1 MQAISD
7 YLQQGI
13 NDGWLP
19 EMFQYSFVLYA
30 LIAALLIGPLLGA
43 LGTLVVVK
51 RLAFFSEAV
60 GHGALTGVAIGIL
73 LGEPASHPIAAL
85 FSFCLCFALLLHWV
99 KSRTQVPYDALVG
112 GFLAFA
118 IALGAAL
125 LLYVAKKVNVH
136 ILENVLFGSILTVT
150 PSDLILLGIISVIS
164 WLLAW
169 RYGNQALM
177 SALQPE
183 LARIQ
188 GAGGTRAN
196 VTLLDYGFVLL
207 IALITVAAV
216 KIIGAVLV
224 GALLLIP
231 ATTARLI
238 SRNLRDFF
246 IRTLLIS
253 TTCCVAGVLL
263 PMGLEIPIPSG
274 AAIVLLASSLFLT
287 IVLLKQL
294 NFLKPANSL

>member
-1 MQAISD
+1 MTVSQLLAD
-7 YLQQGI
+7 GVAA
-13 NDGWLP
+13 GWLP
-19 EMFQYSFVLYA
+19 EVFQYPFVTYA
-30 LIAALLIGPLLGA
+30 LIAAVMVGPLLGA

-60 GHGALTGVAIGIL
+60 GHGALTGVAVGIL
-73 LGEPASHPIAAL
+73 LGEPATQPIAAL
-85 FSFCLCFALLLHWV
+85 FGFCMSFALVLHWV

-112 GFLAFA
+112 VFLAFA

-150 PSDLILLGIISVIS
+150 PADLMLLGGISVIS
-164 WLLAW
+164 WVLIW

-177 SALQPE
+177 SALQPD
-183 LARIQ
+183 LARVQ
-188 GAGGTRAN
+188 GAAGRKTN

-238 SRNLRDFF
+238 SSNLRSFF
-246 IRTLLIS
+246 IRTLMIS
-253 TTCCVAGVLL
+253 TGCCVAGVVL
-263 PMGLEIPIPSG
+263 PMALEIPIPSG
-274 AAIVLLASSLFLT
+274 AAIVLLASSLFLLV
-287 IVLLKQL
+287 VLLRQL
-294 NFLKPANSL
+294 GWSQKPA

>member
-1 MQAISD
+1 MTVSQLLAD
-7 YLQQGI
+7 GVAA
-13 NDGWLP
+13 GWLP
-19 EMFQYSFVLYA
+19 EVFQYPFVTYA
-30 LIAALLIGPLLGA
+30 LIAAVMVGPLLGA

-60 GHGALTGVAIGIL
+60 GHGTLTGVAVGIL
-73 LGEPASHPIAAL
+73 LGEPATQPIAAL
-85 FSFCLCFALLLHWV
+85 FGFCMSFALVLHWV

-112 GFLAFA
+112 VFLAFA

-150 PSDLILLGIISVIS
+150 PADLMLLGGISVIS
-164 WLLAW
+164 WVLIW

-177 SALQPE
+177 SALQPD
-183 LARIQ
+183 LARVQ
-188 GAGGTRAN
+188 GAAGRKTN

-238 SRNLRDFF
+238 SSNLRSFF
-246 IRTLLIS
+246 IRTLMIS
-253 TTCCVAGVLL
+253 TGCCVAGVVL
-263 PMGLEIPIPSG
+263 PMALEIPIPSG
-274 AAIVLLASSLFLT
+274 AAIVLLASSVFLL
-287 IVLLKQL
+287 VVMLRQL
-294 NFLKPANSL
+294 GWSQKPA

>member
-1 MQAISD
+1 MS
-7 YLQQGI
+7 LQQFLA
-13 NDGWLP
+13 DAVAAGWLP
-19 EMFQYSFVLYA
+19 EVFQYPFVTYA
-30 LIAALLIGPLLGA
+30 LIAAVMVGPLLGA

-60 GHGALTGVAIGIL
+60 GHGALTGVAVGIL
-73 LGEPASHPIAAL
+73 LGEPATQPVAAL
-85 FSFCLCFALLLHWV
+85 FGFCMSFALILHWV

-112 GFLAFA
+112 VFLAFA

-150 PSDLILLGIISVIS
+150 PADLMLLGGISVIS
-164 WLLAW
+164 WVLIW

-177 SALQPE
+177 SALQPD
-183 LARIQ
+183 LARVQ
-188 GAGGTRAN
+188 GAGGRKAN

-238 SRNLRDFF
+238 SSNLRSFF
-246 IRTLLIS
+246 IRTLMIS
-253 TTCCVAGVLL
+253 TGCCVAGVVL
-263 PMGLEIPIPSG
+263 PMALEIPIPSG
-274 AAIVLLASSLFLT
+274 AAIVLLASSVFLLVVLFR
-287 IVLLKQL
+287 QL
-294 NFLKPANSL
+294 GWSQRLA

>member
-1 MQAISD
+1 MID
-7 YLQQGI
+7 YLHSQI
-13 NDGWLP
+13 SLLVDTGWLP
-19 EMFQYSFVLYA
+19 DMFQYPFVTYA

-60 GHGALTGVAIGIL
+60 GHGALTGIAIGIL
-73 LGEPASHPIAAL
+73 LGEPATQPVAAL

-112 GFLAFA
+112 VFLAFA

-150 PSDLILLGIISVIS
+150 PTDLFILAIITAISV
-164 WLLAW
+164 LLAL
-169 RYGNQALM
+169 RFANQTLM
-177 SALQPE
+177 ASLQPE
-183 LARIQ
+183 LARVQ
-188 GAGGTRAN
+188 GVGNKKVN
-196 VTLLDYGFVLL
+196 VTLLDYAFILL
-207 IALITVAAV
+207 IALVTVAAV

-238 SRNLRDFF
+238 SGNLKQFF
-246 IRTLLIS
+246 NRTLLIS
-253 TTCCVAGVLL
+253 TSCCVAGVVL
-263 PMGLEIPIPSG
+263 PMGLELPIPSG
-274 AAIVLLASSLFLT
+274 AAIVLLASALFLF
-287 IVLLKQL
+287 IVLLNQL
-294 NFLKPANSL
+294 KMLRN

>member
-1 MQAISD
+1 MS
-7 YLQQGI
+7 LQQLLA
-13 NDGWLP
+13 DVVAAGWLP
-19 EMFQYSFVLYA
+19 EVFQYPFVTYA
-30 LIAALLIGPLLGA
+30 LIAAVMVGPLLGA

-60 GHGALTGVAIGIL
+60 GHGALTGVAVGIL
-73 LGEPASHPIAAL
+73 LGEPATQPVAAL
-85 FSFCLCFALLLHWV
+85 FGFCMSFALILHWV
-99 KSRTQVPYDALVG
+99 KSRTQVSYDALVG
-112 GFLAFA
+112 VFLAFA

-150 PSDLILLGIISVIS
+150 PADLMLLGGISVIS
-164 WLLAW
+164 WVLIW

-177 SALQPE
+177 SALQPD
-183 LARIQ
+183 LARVQ
-188 GAGGTRAN
+188 GAGGRKTN

-238 SRNLRDFF
+238 SSNLRSFF
-246 IRTLLIS
+246 IRTLMIS
-253 TTCCVAGVLL
+253 TGCCVAGVVL
-263 PMGLEIPIPSG
+263 PMALEIPIPSG
-274 AAIVLLASSLFLT
+274 AAIVLLASSLFLLV
-287 IVLLKQL
+287 VLLRQL
-294 NFLKPANSL
+294 GWSQRLA

>member
-1 MQAISD
+1 MID
-7 YLQQGI
+7 LLHQQVSTLV
-13 NDGWLP
+13 DQGWLP
-19 EMFQYSFVLYA
+19 EMFQYPFVTYA
-30 LIAALLIGPLLGA
+30 LIAALLTGPLLGG

-60 GHGALTGVAIGIL
+60 GHGALTGIAIGIL
-73 LGEPASHPIAAL
+73 LGEPATQPVAGL
-85 FSFCLCFALLLHWV
+85 FSFCLSFALLLHWI

-112 GFLAFA
+112 VFLAFA

-150 PSDLILLGIISVIS
+150 QTDLLILAVIS
-164 WLLAW
+164 FISLLLAL
-169 RYGNQALM
+169 RYANQALM
-177 SALQPE
+177 AALQPE
-183 LARIQ
+183 LARVQ
-188 GAGGTRAN
+188 GVGGRKVN
-196 VTLLDYGFVLL
+196 VTLLDYAFVLL

-238 SRNLRDFF
+238 SKDLKQFF
-246 IRTLLIS
+246 ALTLLIS
-253 TTCCVAGVLL
+253 TGCCVAGVVV
-263 PMGLEIPIPSG
+263 PMALELPIPSG
-274 AAIVLLASSLFLT
+274 AAIVLLASSLFLGT
-287 IVLLKQL
+287 VLLNQL
-294 NFLKPANSL
+294 KLLKTA

>member
-1 MQAISD
+1 MS
-7 YLQQGI
+7 LQQLLA
-13 NDGWLP
+13 DAVAAGWLP
-19 EMFQYSFVLYA
+19 EVFQYPFVTYA
-30 LIAALLIGPLLGA
+30 LIAAVMVGPLLGA

-60 GHGALTGVAIGIL
+60 GHGALTGVAVGIL
-73 LGEPASHPIAAL
+73 LGEPATQPVAAL
-85 FSFCLCFALLLHWV
+85 FGFCMSFALILHWV

-112 GFLAFA
+112 VFLAFA

-150 PSDLILLGIISVIS
+150 PADLMLLGGISVIS
-164 WLLAW
+164 WVLIW

-177 SALQPE
+177 SALQPD
-183 LARIQ
+183 LARVQ
-188 GAGGTRAN
+188 GAGGRKTN

-238 SRNLRDFF
+238 SSNLRSFF
-246 IRTLLIS
+246 IRTLVIS
-253 TTCCVAGVLL
+253 TGCCVAGVVL
-263 PMGLEIPIPSG
+263 PMALEIPIPSG
-274 AAIVLLASSLFLT
+274 ASIVLLASSVFLLV
-287 IVLLKQL
+287 VLLRQL
-294 NFLKPANSL
+294 GWSQRLV

>member
-1 MQAISD
+1 MS
-7 YLQQGI
+7 LQQLLA
-13 NDGWLP
+13 DAVAAGWLP
-19 EMFQYSFVLYA
+19 EVFQYPFVTYA
-30 LIAALLIGPLLGA
+30 LIAAVMVGPLLGA

-60 GHGALTGVAIGIL
+60 GHGALTGVAVGIL
-73 LGEPASHPIAAL
+73 LGEPATQPVAAL
-85 FSFCLCFALLLHWV
+85 FGFCMSFALILHWV

-112 GFLAFA
+112 VFLAFA

-150 PSDLILLGIISVIS
+150 PADLMLLGGISVIS
-164 WLLAW
+164 WVLIW

-177 SALQPE
+177 SALQPD
-183 LARIQ
+183 LARVQ
-188 GAGGTRAN
+188 GAGGRKTN

-238 SRNLRDFF
+238 SSNLRSFF
-246 IRTLLIS
+246 IRTLMIS
-253 TTCCVAGVLL
+253 TGCCVAGVVL
-263 PMGLEIPIPSG
+263 PMALEIPIPSG
-274 AAIVLLASSLFLT
+274 AAIVLLASSLFLLV
-287 IVLLKQL
+287 VLLRQL
-294 NFLKPANSL
+294 GWSQRLA